1 MLGVGA
7 DRVGIAPATFAFFAA
22 RFSYGY
28 ADRHIA
34 VEIAAVAVGNFNRGN
49 DKNFGKHAFVFFKEI
64 KGFAVSEK
72 LNLGIER
79 GADNLLVTGVF
90 NRLFNVVTKSMELF
104 PFSGK
109 AVVNVNAGKRRII
122 VKNNVFGVAACVMGH
137 KLPNFVG
144 GKAYNRGKQ
153 KGKRVEDFI
162 NCGLGGAA
170 GFAVRFFDIKSVL

>member
-64 KGFAVSEK
+64 IPPRNKDKNMVEEIDIDSICLDELTSVLCYMHEINPKNIYG
-72 LNLGIER
+72 NLALRAYIEC
-79 GADNLLVTGVF
+79 LE
-90 NRLFNVVTKSMELF
+90 S
-104 PFSGK
+104 
-109 AVVNVNAGKRRII
+109 
-122 VKNNVFGVAACVMGH
+122 
-137 KLPNFVG
+137 
-144 GKAYNRGKQ
+144 
-153 KGKRVEDFI
+153 
-162 NCGLGGAA
+162 
-170 GFAVRFFDIKSVL
+170 IKSILS